1 MEFLK
6 KTKIVC
12 TVGPASANEEMLEKL
27 ARTGMNVVRFNFSH
41 DIQENDGKRM
51 EMVRNVS
58 KKTGI
63 NLSLLLDTK
72 GPEIRTADIENGG
85 VEFET
90 GDIVRVGFDADYLG
104 NKERFSL
111 LVPDVYNDVEVGE
124 YLLVDDGHLRLTVI
138 DKDEKDL
145 ICRVENPGF
154 VKTRK
159 GINIPGVVLSMPF
172 MSQKDEDDIRFGAKQ
187 DVDYIAA
194 SFVRRASDVHEIRAV
209 LEDEGRGDIQ
219 IIVKIENQEGVD
231 NIEEILEVA
240 DGVMV
245 ARGDLGVEVASHL
258 VPIYQKQII
267 KVANRLGKPVIT
279 ATHMLESMQTNPRP
293 TRAEAS
299 DVANAV
305 LDGTDAIMLSGE
317 SAVGAYPVEAVQT
330 MYDTS
335 CAMETIYPFRKHLDN
350 AIESSKATTQ
360 DSIGMSIAETCLNM
374 EEVDAVIAFT
384 QSGNTARRISK
395 FRPIVPV
402 IAVTF
407 DERVKRSLALNWG
420 VIPVFSEV
428 QNNMTNDDELASSI
442 AKEYGIKVGRKVII
456 AAGYPSGIGATN
468 TMKIIEVK

>member
-41 DIQENDGKRM
+41 DIQENHGKRM

-72 GPEIRTADIENGG
+72 GHEIRTADIENGG